1 MASRSSAVR
10 KSPAKS
16 KLAAKAGPKAKA
28 AAKKAAPKV
37 GKLPE
42 WNLADLY
49 TAIDAPEVARDLDK
63 LDADCAAFENAYKGQ
78 IAERIAR
85 SDGGEW
91 LAEAITAG
99 LAAGPPGGS
108 RIDLAGATGVVEVIE
123 TLLSRRA

>member
-49 TAIDAPEVARDLDK
+49 TAIDAPETLAPGTSGAARQSPVT
-63 LDADCAAFENAYKGQ
+63 AAL
-78 IAERIAR
+78 I
-85 SDGGEW
+85 
-91 LAEAITAG
+91 
-99 LAAGPPGGS
+99 
-108 RIDLAGATGVVEVIE
+108 
-123 TLLSRRA
+123 

>member
-63 LDADCAAFENAYKGQ
+63 LDADCAASRMPTGQ
-78 IAERIAR
+78 IAERIAA
-85 SDGGEW
+85 
-91 LAEAITAG
+91 LTAANG
-99 LAAGPPGGS
+99 WPGD
-108 RIDLAGATGVVEVIE
+108 RKL
-123 TLLSRRA
+123 